1 VTERLYYT
9 DSFLR
14 EFDAQVVACEPAGE
28 RWHAVLDRTAF
39 YPTSGGQPNDLGRLA
54 DVSVLDVVED
64 DDGEVLHVTDRPLA
78 PGAVRGSIDWKR
90 RFDHMQQHTGQ
101 HLLSAAFIEEFNFP
115 TVSFHLG
122 REISTIDIAAP
133 SVVPRHLEEVERRTN
148 EIVFEDLPI
157 EIQYGTAKELATQG
171 IRKTVDRE
179 GLLRVIEI
187 KGFDRQ
193 PCGGTHLSRTGQAGM
208 LLIRK
213 CEKQRQHWRIEFEV
227 GFRALA
233 AARADRSSLGSA
245 AEQIG
250 CGMPEV
256 PAMVQKLL
264 AERRGEHRDREKL
277 LARLAELEA
286 QSMLLTARAAA
297 GERPRASV
305 ISRIWDDAD
314 ARFLRLLATNLV
326 RESGTIALLAA
337 RADGNIVFARSDDLP
352 ADMRSVLREILSS
365 HGAKGGGTKSFAQ
378 GSVRDATVLD
388 QILTEAATRLAG

>member
-1 VTERLYYT
+1 MTERLYYT
-9 DSFLR
+9 DAFLK

-54 DVSVLDVVED
+54 DVSVLDVLED
-64 DDGEVLHVTDRPLA
+64 ENGEVLHVTDKPLA
-78 PGAVRGSIDWKR
+78 RGPVRGSIDWSR
-90 RFDHMQQHTGQ
+90 RFDQMQQHTGQ
-101 HLLSAAFIEEFNFP
+101 HLVSAAFIEKFNFP

-148 EIVFEDLPI
+148 EIIFEDRPI
-157 EIQYGTAKELATQG
+157 EVQYGTAKELMAQG

-179 GLLRVIEI
+179 GLLRVIGIE
-187 KGFDRQ
+187 GFDRQ
-193 PCGGTHLSRTGQAGM
+193 PCGGTHLSRTGQAGI

-213 CEKQRQHWRIEFEV
+213 CEKQKQHWRIEFVV

-233 AARADRSSLGSA
+233 AARADRSSVGAA

-256 PAMVQKLL
+256 PAMVEKVL

-286 QSMLLTARAAA
+286 QSMLTTARAAG
-297 GERPRASV
+297 GERRGASV

-326 RESGTIALLAA
+326 RESGTIALLAT
-337 RADGNIVFARSDDLP
+337 RADGNVVFARSDDLS
-352 ADMRSVLREILSS
+352 ADMGTLLRETLAA

-378 GSVRDATVLD
+378 GSVRDAALLD
-388 QILTEAATRLAG
+388 RVLTEAATRLTG